1 MDNLASLHVMQHLN
15 NVVAAA
21 GETVAIKSV
30 DASNFRSIAQIDQIQ
45 DEISVL
51 SGLKHPCIIRLLDMH
66 FTNNIFY
73 FVMEYASGGCLV
85 DYVRKQVGRL
95 WPRSMY
101 CVAQTLLGMSSG
113 VFTYAASVLSN
124 ICAALIGR
132 CSSVAF
138 EQEQVRGRSIN
149 LFVCR
154 RWAVCEVFCLTVYQI
169 QLPWAVCCFPTYN
182 YFLLLPACIFA
193 VSTISCFHSVE
204 CNSIKWHACP
214 CMPEIITYRV

>member
-1 MDNLASLHVMQHLN
+1 MDDPISLHVMQHLSKL
-15 NVVAAA
+15 VAVA

-95 WPRSMY
+95 WPPSMD
-101 CVAQTLLGMSSG
+101 CVAQTLLGISPG
-113 VFTYAASVLSN
+113 VSRTSP
-124 ICAALIGR
+124 
-132 CSSVAF
+132 
-138 EQEQVRGRSIN
+138 Q
-149 LFVCR
+149 CR
-154 RWAVCEVFCLTVYQI
+154 NA
-169 QLPWAVCCFPTYN
+169 
-182 YFLLLPACIFA
+182 FLLSPD
-193 VSTISCFHSVE
+193 VSEFRFPV
-204 CNSIKWHACP
+204 
-214 CMPEIITYRV
+214 